1 MGILEIIIISNV
13 LTFIFLLYISYKL
26 FKFSMIILNL
36 EDTIQDCLDVL
47 DERYKTMTEV
57 LEIPVFFDSTEIR
70 RVINDIRLSRDS
82 LVVVANKLTETYGR
96 KIENKKISSENET
109 E

>member
-1 MGILEIIIISNV
+1 
-13 LTFIFLLYISYKL
+13 
-26 FKFSMIILNL
+26 
-36 EDTIQDCLDVL
+36 
-47 DERYKTMTEV
+47 
-57 LEIPVFFDSTEIR
+57 
-70 RVINDIRLSRDS
+70 